1 MFISSVGLR
10 WWVGMQDRD
19 VKNCRAASVKFLYG
33 ETNSEDDRARLAA
46 EDEWRAGRDLIWT
59 PRKSPQG
66 YYFPLLV
73 YYNQHFISADYE
85 ELFNITTGPHAPPF
99 ISSPRPDSHILH
111 NKCVLFFPP
120 SISYSTLSKTPA
132 VNSLLLVVKNCT
144 ARSLFFLSI
153 LARARCT
160 PHVRGQHI
168 FYYNNSF
175 KSYNSISRRV

>member
-10 WWVGMQDRD
+10 WWEGMQGRD

-85 ELFNITTGPHAPPF
+85 ELFNITTGPHAPLSYLP
-99 ISSPRPDSHILH
+99 SLSDSHILH

-120 SISYSTLSKTPA
+120 SISYSTLSETPA
-132 VNSLLLVVKNCT
+132 VNSLLHIEKNCS

-153 LARARCT
+153 LSRSRCT
-160 PHVRGQHI
+160 PHVKGQ
-168 FYYNNSF
+168 
-175 KSYNSISRRV
+175 RVFLL